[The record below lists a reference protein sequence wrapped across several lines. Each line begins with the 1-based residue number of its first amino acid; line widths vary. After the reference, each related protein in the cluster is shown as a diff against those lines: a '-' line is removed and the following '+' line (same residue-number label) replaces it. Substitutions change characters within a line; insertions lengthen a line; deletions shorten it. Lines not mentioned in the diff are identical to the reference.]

1 MSRNLLDSNNPRE
14 DIATL
19 ICVTSCASYF
29 LFDHVMQWG
38 TDIGPDDAL
47 RKEVESYFDTAR
59 AAIPHLSLL
68 GPPSL
73 VNLQALQFGV
83 SHSIQYISPTLT
95 IRQAVNA
102 TEMGDIEAAWRFIS
116 AASTIC
122 YALDLH
128 KKNNPFTGD
137 RAHEAFEAFSCFG
150 FTYMQDK
157 GLAMNLGRPA
167 CLQDTYIEKEVFER
181 SIQEEKRPTLFYH
194 YIDLARVE
202 SRIITD
208 LHSAGRSA
216 FLDIN
221 GVVTYILSQMDDLW
235 QSMQEV
241 CNFRSKRKGPCTDQ
255 CSSFEKHL

>member
-1 MSRNLLDSNNPRE
+1 
-14 DIATL
+14 
-19 ICVTSCASYF
+19 
-29 LFDHVMQWG
+29 MQWG
-38 TDIGPDDAL
+38 SDVGLDDPL
-47 RKEVESYFDTAR
+47 RKELETYFDTAR

-73 VNLQALQFGV
+73 ANLQALQFGA
-83 SHSIQYISPTLT
+83 SLSMKFLRNPLLT
-95 IRQAVNA
+95 VHQAINA
-102 TEMGDIEAAWRFIS
+102 TEIGDIEAAWRFTS

-137 RAHEAFEAFSCFG
+137 RSHEAIEAFSCFG

-167 CLQDTYIEKEVFER
+167 CLQDLYIEEEVFER
-181 SIQEEKRPTLFYH
+181 SIQEEKRPTLFYQ
-194 YIDLARVE
+194 YINLARVQ
-202 SRIITD
+202 SRVITD

-221 GVVTYILSQMDDLW
+221 GVVTDILNKMDRLW
-235 QSMQEV
+235 ESMQEV
-241 CNFRSKRKGPCTDQ
+241 TVFHSQGRERVVS
-255 CSSFEKHL
+255 